1 MKTFRVL
8 IITILCVGL
17 ASAASA
23 KTRNRHAHQKNK
35 PQAVVLP
42 PPSGDL
48 TFLSTVNVQPDD
60 PASTQAA
67 ARIAFNDP
75 DIIDCFRASATG
87 QFVVPGVGIF
97 TVTQDPLTSLGPT
110 YTITWALNAGSV
122 LEGLY
127 IKGGSQGGNF
137 YTAGET
143 QAGRGDAHTPVTG
156 NSGMFATL
164 SHVDFFCEPGTVPD
178 GGSTVALLGIAAI
191 ALEGLRRMISAHR
204 A

>member
-8 IITILCVGL
+8 IITVLCVGL

-23 KTRNRHAHQKNK
+23 KTRGHHSKNK

-87 QFVVPGVGIF
+87 QFIVPGVGTF

-110 YTITWALNAGSV
+110 YTITWALDAGSV

-143 QAGRGDAHTPVTG
+143 QAGTGDAHTPITG
-156 NSGMFATL
+156 GSGMFASL

-178 GGSTVALLGIAAI
+178 GGSTVALLGLAIAAL
-191 ALEGLRRMISAHR
+191 AGLRRMIPAR
-204 A
+204 KA